1 MRHDE
6 FLGKFYRRNGER
18 PLGSIKSQN
27 DVGAFFVKN
36 ALPTRYHDDY
46 LPTDASTYGKW
57 LKPDNLPSSRL
68 MKKTQENFDGEK
80 LIGGAIGFIQ
90 YNWYFLDML
99 YVDTKY
105 RKKGIATKLITEI
118 EKYSKD
124 KKLTGIRM
132 ETWNFQAKGFYEK
145 MGYTV
150 WAQIENCPPG
160 TIDYYLKKNLSE

>member
-1 MRHDE
+1 MLKIIIDNNVD
-6 FLGKFYRRNGER
+6 Y
-18 PLGSIKSQN
+18 
-27 DVGAFFVKN
+27 KN
-36 ALPTRYHDDY
+36 NIHMKLRKNNRDKC
-46 LPTDASTYGKW
+46 KW
-57 LKPDNLPSSRL
+57 LRDNVSSNIE
-68 MKKTQENFDGEK
+68 KKDFIEYNFYAFDGEK

-124 KKLTGIRM
+124 KKLTGIRT

>member
-1 MRHDE
+1 
-6 FLGKFYRRNGER
+6 
-18 PLGSIKSQN
+18 
-27 DVGAFFVKN
+27 
-36 ALPTRYHDDY
+36 
-46 LPTDASTYGKW
+46 
-57 LKPDNLPSSRL
+57 
-68 MKKTQENFDGEK
+68 
-80 LIGGAIGFIQ
+80 
-90 YNWYFLDML
+90 ML

-160 TIDYYLKKNLSE
+160 TIDYYLKKEIMIVGDTINDKK